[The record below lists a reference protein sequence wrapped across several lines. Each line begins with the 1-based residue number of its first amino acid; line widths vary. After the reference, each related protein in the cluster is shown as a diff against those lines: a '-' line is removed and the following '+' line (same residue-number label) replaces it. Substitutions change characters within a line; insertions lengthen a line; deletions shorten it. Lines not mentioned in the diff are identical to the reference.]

1 MAHKSEHVST
11 KGGFSVLNA
20 GVKTEVIAQDGTIK
34 GDIKEALAQGSVY
47 IGNSSGVTSELSIKT
62 DTGILIGNGTT
73 ATVHALSSEAT
84 MTNLGAVTLANSAV
98 IGKVLTGYTSGAGT
112 VASTDSILAAIQKLN
127 GNFVAG
133 IMPYVS
139 ISTQS
144 SAYNNSALN
153 VGKYGAGIADT
164 LLVDNILASI
174 VNTTAT
180 NKTSGDT
187 SSMALYVGNSNTAAT
202 ANNKMQGILS
212 SVNIGFNCYDAYA
225 VQGHLNLAD
234 NAGHATSSNGGTAN
248 LVAGSFKTTVASGLT
263 ATGTVSGVLITMDG
277 TGTVTGTHSGLWMD
291 TVVAVDNGIW
301 LSGSGTVTTGI
312 NLAGTYTTAINI
324 PACTNGITS
333 AASIRTTAAPTSYL
347 LPSLGVGVYGT
358 PVVDASTEDNIA
370 FTVNM
375 STGTNKSAEASSM
388 AAFIGCRNTAA
399 TANAKLQGVLS
410 STLVYYNCF
419 DAYGIQG
426 HVAVKGNASSTSGTG
441 NIVGVSAK
449 ATVDDTFTATG
460 TVSGLL
466 VTVDGTGTVT
476 GTHSGIWLDCVS
488 SPDNAL
494 LISGATYTNLLTL
507 TAGTAV
513 VGTGTVADGNGYK
526 LTIDI
531 GGTPYYINAHPTSHN

>member
-1 MAHKSEHVST
+1 MHKYKVVT
-11 KGGFSVLNA
+11 TGGGYSVLNN
-20 GVKTEVIAQDGTIK
+20 GVVTEVINQDGTIK
-34 GDIKEALAQGSVY
+34 GDIKEALAQGSIY

-62 DTGILIGNGTT
+62 DTGILVGNGTT
-73 ATVHALSSEAT
+73 AAVQTLDGDAT
-84 MTNLGAVTLANSAV
+84 MNNVGTVVVTGSTGNFTCGGRGIFNVMPA
-98 IGKVLTGYTSGAGT
+98 GYTTPALGVGVHGT
-112 VASTDSILAAIQKLN
+112 PV
-127 GNFVAG
+127 V
-133 IMPYVS
+133 
-139 ISTQS
+139 
-144 SAYNNSALN
+144 
-153 VGKYGAGIADT
+153 DT
-164 LLVDNILASI
+164 TLIDNIAFTANMS
-174 VNTTAT
+174 TAT
-180 NKTSGDT
+180 NKTSAD
-187 SSMALYVGNSNTAAT
+187 SSCMAAYFRSANTAAT
-202 ANNKMQGILS
+202 ANNKLQGVLS
-212 SVNIGFNCYDAYA
+212 SVNVGFNCYDAYA